1 MLQKQTNIV
10 PGINTFTGI
19 PPETPKRGGGLIT
32 AKTQVQIDD
41 VFGQSYKWVQGGKSL
56 LQGPVRCN
64 LKGFKGHLFMKVQT
78 LLQKCPLL
86 K

>member
-41 VFGQSYKWVQGGKSL
+41 VLIWQKLQVGSGGQKLAS
-56 LQGPVRCN
+56 R
-64 LKGFKGHLFMKVQT
+64 
-78 LLQKCPLL
+78 PL
-86 K
+86 